1 MSYFTEIFIDSINS
15 FDTKELFILRRSYKE
30 IEYNHDLLHRTDI
43 FLTYSLV
50 VDYQKGNDLI

>member
-15 FDTKELFILRRSYKE
+15 FDTKERRSYKE

>member
-15 FDTKELFILRRSYKE
+15 LKMKFVLRRSYKE

>member
-1 MSYFTEIFIDSINS
+1 M
-15 FDTKELFILRRSYKE
+15 KFILRRSYKE

-50 VDYQKGNDLI
+50 VDYQKGNDLIWLPKK